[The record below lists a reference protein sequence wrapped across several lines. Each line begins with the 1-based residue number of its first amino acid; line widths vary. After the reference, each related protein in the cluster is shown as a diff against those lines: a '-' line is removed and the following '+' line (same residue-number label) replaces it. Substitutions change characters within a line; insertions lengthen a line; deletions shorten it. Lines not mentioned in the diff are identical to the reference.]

1 MNTKK
6 TNMKIGLSEKSMSDV
21 IKEAIVEIKVA
32 KKLVDIL
39 FEQELTDEE
48 IAEFD
53 NLTPDEEKVLRMRL
67 GITES
72 LKGSLDN
79 NVYEKEGQG

>member
-1 MNTKK
+1 VSTKETNT
-6 TNMKIGLSEKSMSDV
+6 KIGLSEKSMSDV
-21 IKEAIVEIKVA
+21 LEEAIVEIKIA
-32 KKLVDIL
+32 KELVDIL
-39 FEQELTDEE
+39 FEQELTEKE

-53 NLTPDEEKVLRMRL
+53 SLTPDEEKVLRMRL
-67 GITES
+67 GISET

>member
-1 MNTKK
+1 M
-6 TNMKIGLSEKSMSDV
+6 SEL
-21 IKEAIVEIKVA
+21 IKEAIVEIELA
-32 KKLVDIL
+32 KQLVDVL

-48 IAEFD
+48 IEEFD

-72 LKGSLDN
+72 LKGSLDK

>member
-1 MNTKK
+1 MSTKETNT
-6 TNMKIGLSEKSMSDV
+6 KIGLSEKSMSDV
-21 IKEAIVEIKVA
+21 LEEAIVEIKIA
-32 KKLVDIL
+32 KELVDIL
-39 FEQELTDEE
+39 FEQELTEEE

-53 NLTPDEEKVLRMRL
+53 SLTPDEEKVLRMRL
-67 GITES
+67 GISET

>member
-1 MNTKK
+1 VNTKK

-21 IKEAIVEIKVA
+21 IEEAIVEIKVA

-72 LKGSLDN
+72 LKGSLDK

>member
-1 MNTKK
+1 MSTKETNT
-6 TNMKIGLSEKSMSDV
+6 KIGLSEKSMSDV
-21 IKEAIVEIKVA
+21 LEEAIVEIKIA
-32 KKLVDIL
+32 KELVDIL
-39 FEQELTDEE
+39 FEQELTEKE

-53 NLTPDEEKVLRMRL
+53 SLTPDEEKVLRMRL
-67 GITES
+67 GISET

>member
-1 MNTKK
+1 MKTDTKI
-6 TNMKIGLSEKSMSDV
+6 TLSEKSMSEL
-21 IKEAIVEIKVA
+21 IKEAIVEIELA
-32 KKLVDIL
+32 KQLVDVL

-48 IAEFD
+48 IEEFD

-72 LKGSLDN
+72 LKGSLDK

>member
-1 MNTKK
+1 
-6 TNMKIGLSEKSMSDV
+6 MKIGLSEKSMSDV
-21 IKEAIVEIKVA
+21 IEEAIVEIKVA

-72 LKGSLDN
+72 LKGSLDK

>member
-1 MNTKK
+1 MSTKETNT
-6 TNMKIGLSEKSMSDV
+6 KIGLSEKSMSDV
-21 IKEAIVEIKVA
+21 LEEAIVEIKIA
-32 KKLVDIL
+32 KELVNIL
-39 FEQELTDEE
+39 FEQELTEEE

-53 NLTPDEEKVLRMRL
+53 SLTPDEEKVLRMRL
-67 GITES
+67 GISET